1 MATTIKAQGT
11 IGSPSTGGSVTTK
24 STNYIKGFNTVDNNT
39 RSFSITDIECIK
51 RDILNHMKIRKGE
64 KLMQPTFGTIIQD
77 ALYEPLTSQLKEALV
92 NDINAVFDYDSRI
105 RADRI
110 DIEEY
115 ENGLK
120 IDVTAVYT
128 PYNVTEQLEFR
139 FNRSSGAP
147 LY

>member
-1 MATTIKAQGT
+1 MSVTIKSQGT
-11 IGSPSTGGSVTTK
+11 IGSPSVNGSVTTK
-24 STNYIKGFNTVDNNT
+24 SVNYIKGFNTVGNNS
-39 RSFSITDIECIK
+39 RNFSITDIECIK

-64 KLMQPTFGTIIQD
+64 KLMQPEFGTIIED

-105 RADRI
+105 RAERI

-120 IDVTAVYT
+120 INVTAVYT
-128 PYNVTEQLEFR
+128 PYNVSEQLEFR

>member
-1 MATTIKAQGT
+1 MATTVKAQGT
-11 IGSPSTGGSVTTK
+11 IGSPSAGGSVTTK

-39 RSFSITDIECIK
+39 RNFSIMDLECIK
-51 RDILNHMKIRKGE
+51 RDVLNHMKIRKGE
-64 KLMQPTFGTIIQD
+64 KLMQPNFGTIIHD

-105 RADRI
+105 KADRI
-110 DIEEY
+110 DVEEF

-120 IDVTAVYT
+120 INVTAVYT
-128 PYNVTEQLEFR
+128 PYNVSEQLEFR
-139 FNRSSGAP
+139 FDRSSSAP